1 MRTAEV
7 HAFDRTER
15 RREWTAEGQIAQ
27 RTARVRKIEAVMR
40 PEECDD
46 RLDMICPGIQTCP
59 KWAELGQDQHRV
71 FHLLG
76 NRFPGPSSRL
86 CLWEIFGRIAP
97 DRTQNRVKFFGYS
110 SIMGSYPG

>member
-59 KWAELGQDQHRV
+59 ELRRPADKYAGDRIRTNAHY
-71 FHLLG
+71 
-76 NRFPGPSSRL
+76 RL
-86 CLWEIFGRIAP
+86 AP
-97 DRTQNRVKFFGYS
+97 EQAKEG
-110 SIMGSYPG
+110 